1 VTDLRVGLSFH
12 PGADDPGAA
21 PESPVRPESESCTR
35 AHVSFGGA
43 RDVPGLV
50 GDYLG
55 PTEQPVFE
63 SMTGHRRVPWLL
75 GRVAAKDAVRRHL
88 LGQGFAD
95 IDPSRILV
103 DNDANGCPR
112 IRVQGAR
119 LATRGVQVSIAHK
132 PAVAVAVA
140 ATFRVRPTP
149 AGGPGRPAAG
159 IGIDVEAVEP
169 RSPSFERTVL
179 TPAERTMEPGTD
191 EGRDRWLTRLWAVKE
206 AVAKSTG
213 LGLGGRPKDFEVD
226 GVDGERLHCRG
237 RWIAT
242 EPLDTLGG
250 HFIVAWT
257 DSY

>member
-1 VTDLRVGLSFH
+1 VTDLRVGLSMD
-12 PGADDPGAA
+12 PGADLEPR
-21 PESPVRPESESCTR
+21 VRTDRGSCTR
-35 AHVSFGGA
+35 AHVSFDDA
-43 RDVPGLV
+43 RDVSGLV

-55 PTEQPVFE
+55 PTEERVFE

-88 LGQGFAD
+88 LGRGFAD
-95 IDPSRILV
+95 IHPSRIVV
-103 DNDANGCPR
+103 DNDANGCPQV
-112 IRVQGAR
+112 RVQGAR
-119 LATRGVQVSIAHK
+119 LATRGLQVSIAHK
-132 PAVAVAVA
+132 PAVAVAAA

-149 AGGPGRPAAG
+149 AGSAGRPAGG

-179 TPAERTMEPGTD
+179 TPAERSMEPGAG
-191 EGRDRWLTRLWAVKE
+191 EGRDTWLTRLWAVKE

-226 GVDGERLHCRG
+226 AVDGERLRCRG

-242 EPLDTLGG
+242 EPLDTVRG

-257 DSY
+257 DTC